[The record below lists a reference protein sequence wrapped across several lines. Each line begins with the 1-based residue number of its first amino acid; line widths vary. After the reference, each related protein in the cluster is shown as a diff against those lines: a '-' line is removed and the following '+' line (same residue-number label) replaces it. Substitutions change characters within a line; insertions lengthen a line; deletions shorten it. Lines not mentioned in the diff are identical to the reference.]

1 VELNPRPQPAFVG
14 SNCIRTNPI
23 IIIPATAI
31 IRKNAAFVVIK
42 IAIFFNPKD

>member
-23 IIIPATAI
+23 IIPATAI
-31 IRKNAAFVVIK
+31 IRKNAVFVVIK